1 MAPSKKARLGDRNP
15 LSATDSVF
23 SGYEQAAQAKA
34 PEVSATPIS
43 EPPVEPEPEI
53 TPAPAEPKTIKTDSQ
68 KAKKSESQLV
78 YKKTSLQLREDV
90 VDALDTYHLGLQVQ
104 LGKKKAPFKETVI
117 EEAIAQFLER
127 ANKSPEN
134 ALKALFDRQNE
145 RIGSQLSK
153 KIES

>member
-1 MAPSKKARLGDRNP
+1 
-15 LSATDSVF
+15 
-23 SGYEQAAQAKA
+23 
-34 PEVSATPIS
+34 
-43 EPPVEPEPEI
+43 
-53 TPAPAEPKTIKTDSQ
+53 
-68 KAKKSESQLV
+68 
-78 YKKTSLQLREDV
+78 V